1 LALTGVTVRRTFL
14 RNQHCGF
21 RFRISVCTS
30 DDPARCTEQHTF
42 NQFRVSYASTYG
54 GEDQISKRW
63 KKNCV
68 HGASHKRYGCGV
80 VHPTGSVLLANNS
93 TKYVGSHGNPKE
105 HRREATETLF
115 KTHTCVLFSIESKTN
130 HAHKDAL

>member
-1 LALTGVTVRRTFL
+1 MVSGFVFPYAQVTILPGARSSTRSTNSASLTLAHMEEKIKYQSGGRR
-14 RNQHCGF
+14 
-21 RFRISVCTS
+21 IVCT
-30 DDPARCTEQHTF
+30 ARRIKDTVAALFILQE
-42 NQFRVSYASTYG
+42 
-54 GEDQISKRW
+54 
-63 KKNCV
+63 
-68 HGASHKRYGCGV
+68 
-80 VHPTGSVLLANNS
+80 SVLLANNS